1 MFVYAG
7 KARVEKN
14 LYVGKIFSGKGIHR
28 LFALEEWF
36 FCPPPCFSS
45 TPSALAS
52 LMHLLIKS
60 LYV

>member
-36 FCPPPCFSS
+36 F
-45 TPSALAS
+45 ALLHAFPQR
-52 LMHLLIKS
+52 LVH
-60 LYV
+60 